1 MMNRAMFKILVFL
14 IAACMFLTQ
23 FGIPSRSEEPTG
35 ESIHGDLKDREIL
48 FAEETVPINAGTVF
62 SPKVSGTITHVK
74 VYTAKEENGEYWVQ
88 LWDYDAVEVICE
100 YPWQIESGVE
110 GWQYFEL
117 PEPVKVN
124 AYDNYVVSVM
134 NNGNSKYYAR
144 IESYFFDGEDVNSLF
159 VTTSDSGR
167 FSLDSSV
174 LPNNQF
180 NHRTYLRDIVFIPEA
195 PSEDAPK
202 QEIDLSDY
210 NTVYISELK
219 WGNSYS
225 NAGKVTK
232 DSATALEDLSI
243 KGINYKKGFG
253 MHASPRE
260 GDSFVEV
267 NVEGLGFKTFAAYV
281 GVADLL
287 LYENIAQGSVVFIV
301 SADGEELARTPV
313 LKYGDDPFLFL
324 VDISDAKIL
333 RFSVGPADDGI
344 VGDVAVWCNAC
355 ISKEDISKG
364 EAIFDLAKT
373 IETKTP
379 EPTESTEET
388 PMPTTSSPTDE
399 EEDENSGIGLI
410 IGIVAVSVLILVL
423 GVFLIV
429 KIKKMK

>member
-1 MMNRAMFKILVFL
+1 
-14 IAACMFLTQ
+14 
-23 FGIPSRSEEPTG
+23 
-35 ESIHGDLKDREIL
+35 
-48 FAEETVPINAGTVF
+48 
-62 SPKVSGTITHVK
+62 
-74 VYTAKEENGEYWVQ
+74 
-88 LWDYDAVEVICE
+88 
-100 YPWQIESGVE
+100 
-110 GWQYFEL
+110 
-117 PEPVKVN
+117 
-124 AYDNYVVSVM
+124 
-134 NNGNSKYYAR
+134 
-144 IESYFFDGEDVNSLF
+144 
-159 VTTSDSGR
+159 
-167 FSLDSSV
+167 
-174 LPNNQF
+174 
-180 NHRTYLRDIVFIPEA
+180 
-195 PSEDAPK
+195 
-202 QEIDLSDY
+202 
-210 NTVYISELK
+210 
-219 WGNSYS
+219 
-225 NAGKVTK
+225 
-232 DSATALEDLSI
+232 
-243 KGINYKKGFG
+243 
-253 MHASPRE
+253 
-260 GDSFVEV
+260 
-267 NVEGLGFKTFAAYV
+267 
-281 GVADLL
+281 VADLL

-355 ISKEDISKG
+355 ISKEDIGKG